1 MCETSAQSVVNW
13 FIDIAIIQIMAKQ
26 QKFYVV
32 WKGVEPGIYTSWTD
46 CQLQIKNY
54 KGAIYKSFTT
64 REEAEHAFATPAYV
78 YLKKSQT
85 ATHEPEEKKI
95 PENFDLNCL
104 AVDAACSGNPGPMEY
119 RGVYLLTGQEIFHFG
134 PMYGTNNIGEFLAIV
149 HGLALM
155 KQKGINMPIYS
166 DSRNALNWVKQKKC
180 KTKLER
186 TAKTE
191 ELFQLIE
198 RAEKWLNENQ
208 YTTPL
213 RKWETDLW
221 GEVPADFGR
230 KLFSAEICRQGTEYG
245 GNTRYEGWETSHGA
259 CPATA
264 LTDSPV
270 PKPNHQVQLC
280 CQGRRKS

>member
-1 MCETSAQSVVNW
+1 MVNW

-104 AVDAACSGNPGPMEY
+104 AVDAACSG
-119 RGVYLLTGQEIFHFG
+119 F
-134 PMYGTNNIGEFLAIV
+134 
-149 HGLALM
+149 
-155 KQKGINMPIYS
+155 YS
-166 DSRNALNWVKQKKC
+166 GKFPR
-180 KTKLER
+180 
-186 TAKTE
+186 
-191 ELFQLIE
+191 
-198 RAEKWLNENQ
+198 
-208 YTTPL
+208 
-213 RKWETDLW
+213 
-221 GEVPADFGR
+221 
-230 KLFSAEICRQGTEYG
+230 
-245 GNTRYEGWETSHGA
+245 
-259 CPATA
+259 
-264 LTDSPV
+264 
-270 PKPNHQVQLC
+270 
-280 CQGRRKS
+280 

>member
-1 MCETSAQSVVNW
+1 MVNW

-104 AVDAACSGNPGPMEY
+104 AVDAASAVIQDQWSTGECI
-119 RGVYLLTGQEIFHFG
+119 YLPDRKFFILDLCMAQI
-134 PMYGTNNIGEFLAIV
+134 I
-149 HGLALM
+149 
-155 KQKGINMPIYS
+155 S
-166 DSRNALNWVKQKKC
+166 
-180 KTKLER
+180 
-186 TAKTE
+186 
-191 ELFQLIE
+191 
-198 RAEKWLNENQ
+198 ENS
-208 YTTPL
+208 L
-213 RKWETDLW
+213 LLSMVW
-221 GEVPADFGR
+221 
-230 KLFSAEICRQGTEYG
+230 
-245 GNTRYEGWETSHGA
+245 H
-259 CPATA
+259 
-264 LTDSPV
+264 
-270 PKPNHQVQLC
+270 
-280 CQGRRKS
+280 